1 MEINEPELPAKPAL
15 LLFDVYETLLDM
27 ENVERRVNGLL
38 DSRRG
43 YLFWFELMM
52 QYCFADNLLNTHHS
66 FADIAKATLQMAGQ
80 TLGEPITEAQAG
92 EVVELM
98 NHLPL
103 LEDANHHL
111 SLLYDNG
118 YRMAA
123 LTNASKEIIDSRME
137 RTGLVS
143 FFELVMSGE
152 EVKKYKPAKEVY
164 QWAANRCGLKPEEIM
179 LVSSHSWDIAGATNA
194 GMQTAYLEQKEKLF
208 YPLAIEPTY
217 RFRNFEQFS
226 RSFSGELEKS

>member
-1 MEINEPELPAKPAL
+1 MESVEPQTSARPTL

-43 YLFWFELMM
+43 YSFWFELMM
-52 QYCFADNLLNTHHS
+52 QYCFADNFLGTHHS
-66 FADIAKATLQMAGQ
+66 FRDIAKATLQMAGQ
-80 TLGEPITEAQAG
+80 TLGETVTEGQAE

-152 EVKKYKPAKEVY
+152 EIKRYKPAKEVY
-164 QWAANRCGLKPEEIM
+164 EWAATRCGLRPDEIM
-179 LVSSHSWDIAGATNA
+179 VVSSHSWDVSGAANA

-208 YPLAIEPTY
+208 YPLAVAPTY
-217 RFRNFEQFS
+217 RFRNFEEFS
-226 RSFSGELEKS
+226 QSFSGELEKS